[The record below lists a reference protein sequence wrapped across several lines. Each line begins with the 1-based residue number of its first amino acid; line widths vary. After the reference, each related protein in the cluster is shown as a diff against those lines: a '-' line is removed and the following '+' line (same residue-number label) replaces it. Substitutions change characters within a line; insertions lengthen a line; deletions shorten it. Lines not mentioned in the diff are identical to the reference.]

1 MKKLVILIAI
11 AIIGGL
17 QIGFAQKKQSSTY
30 NFERAKELVQQ
41 EGNPEEILGLLDKQL
56 KETPKYADALFLRA
70 GIYVMQKNFDRA
82 LAGVNRAI
90 ACYKKKNAHYSKSRL
105 YSFRAYIYAEYLDEP
120 GKALADYNTAY
131 GLVDKD
137 NLEERNS
144 LLFDRAQIHY
154 DKKDYEAADADY
166 RQMLK
171 DNEADQ
177 AAMIGII
184 RNRIAREEYDEALKL
199 ADKCEKYNADYEETY
214 RFRMQIYDK
223 IGETDKAIDD
233 AVIYFD
239 KSDNPQFYLLKSI
252 MGKHLSYALAK
263 VQAQIRKDNDYSWK
277 QLRIHIYKWGYDYA
291 NAIRCYDQ
299 LEQEYGA
306 SATIYYNRSECYNEI
321 GDTDRAVADITRAIE
336 MDDGEDYYDVVTR
349 GGYYRE
355 GGRYAEAIADFT
367 RGIELAPTA
376 AYPYYQRGWCYE
388 LSGDDDKAMED
399 YNAGIDVDK
408 TYPYIFLM
416 RGELYRKRGDM
427 ERANADFEEVIK
439 QDTVTESGSCRQYAL
454 HFLGRDEEALEW
466 MERIIADEP
475 TRNGGYYDKSCLLA
489 RMGCLQESL
498 EALRKAFEKG
508 YRSFAHIEHDDDMDP
523 LREIPEF
530 QTLIEEYK
538 AKPIN
543 IIEKGAS
550 ADKVETISEIQIR
563 KMYSG
568 VYEVPCTI
576 NELPL
581 KFIFDTGASTVTIS
595 SVEASFMLK
604 NGYLKEAD
612 IKGKEY
618 YSTATGEIH
627 EGTKIRLREIK
638 IGDSVL
644 RNVEASVTHN
654 QQAPLL
660 LGQSVLE
667 RFGTITIDNINSKL
681 IIKQK

>member
-1 MKKLVILIAI
+1 MKKLVIFIAI

-17 QIGFAQKKQSSTY
+17 QVGFAQKKQSSTY
-30 NFERAKELVQQ
+30 NYERANELAQQ
-41 EGNPEEILGLLDKQL
+41 DGDPHEILELLDKQL

-70 GIYVMQKNFDRA
+70 AIYISQEKIDRA
-82 LAGVNRAI
+82 LTDINRAI
-90 ACYKKKNAHYSKSRL
+90 AYFNKKNAQYSKSML
-105 YSFRAYIYAEYLDEP
+105 YRVRGYIYSEQLDDP
-120 GKALADYNTAY
+120 DKALVDYNTAY
-131 GLVDKD
+131 ELVDKD

-144 LLFDRAQIHY
+144 LLFDRAQVY
-154 DKKDYEAADADY
+154 FDKKDYEAAEADY

-171 DNEADQ
+171 NNEADQ
-177 AAMIGII
+177 TAMIGII
-184 RNRIAREEYDEALKL
+184 RIKMAREEYDEALKL
-199 ADKCEKYNADYEETY
+199 ADKCTKYDADYAETY

-223 IGETDKAIDD
+223 MGETDKAIDD
-233 AVIYFD
+233 AVIYFA
-239 KSDNPQFYLLKSI
+239 KSDSPQHYLLKSI
-252 MGKHLSYALAK
+252 MGKHLTYALAK
-263 VQAQIRKDNDYSWK
+263 VQTQIQKDNDYSWK
-277 QLRIHIYKWGYDYA
+277 QLRIHIYKWGCDYA

-306 SATIYYNRSECYNEI
+306 SATIYYNRSDCYNEV
-321 GDTDRAVADITRAIE
+321 GNTERAVADITRAIE
-336 MDDGEDYYDVVTR
+336 MNDGEDYYAIVAR
-349 GGYYRE
+349 
-355 GGRYAEAIADFT
+355 GGRYVEAIADFA
-367 RGIELAPTA
+367 RGIELDPTEA
-376 AYPYYQRGWCYE
+376 FAYYQRGWCYE

-408 TYPYIFLM
+408 SYPYIFLM
-416 RGELYRKRGDM
+416 RGELYRKRGDT
-427 ERANADFEEVIK
+427 ERANADFEEVIR
-439 QDTVTESGSCRQYAL
+439 QDTVAESGSCRQYAL
-454 HFLGRDEEALEW
+454 HFLGRGEEAVEW
-466 MERIIADEP
+466 MEKIIESEP
-475 TRNGGYYDKSCLLA
+475 NNSGCFYDKACLLA
-489 RMGCLQESL
+489 RMGHLPESL
-498 EALRKAFEKG
+498 EALRKAFELG
-508 YRSFAHIEHDDDMDP
+508 FRSFAHIEHDDDMDS
-523 LREIPEF
+523 LRELPEF
-530 QTLIEEYK
+530 KTLIEEYK

-543 IIEKGAS
+543 IVKESTS

-612 IKGKEY
+612 IKGREY
-618 YSTATGEIH
+618 FSTATGEIH

-667 RFGTITIDNINSKL
+667 RFGTVTIDNINSKL

>member
-41 EGNPEEILGLLDKQL
+41 KGNPEEILELLDRQL

-70 GIYVMQKNFDRA
+70 GIYATQKNFDRA
-82 LAGVNRAI
+82 LADVNRAI
-90 ACYKKKNAHYSKSRL
+90 ACYKRKNADYSKSCL
-105 YSFRAYIYAEYLDEP
+105 YSFRAYVYAEYLDEP
-120 GKALADYNTAY
+120 DKALADYNTAY
-131 GLVDKD
+131 ELVDKD

-154 DKKDYEAADADY
+154 DKKDFEAADADY

-171 DNEADQ
+171 NNEADQ

-223 IGETDKAIDD
+223 MGETDKAIDD
-233 AVIYFD
+233 VVVYFD
-239 KSDNPQFYLLKSI
+239 KSDNPQHYLLKSI

-263 VQAQIRKDNDYSWK
+263 VQAQLRKDNDYSWK
-277 QLRIHIYKWGYDYA
+277 QLRIHIYKWGCDYA

-306 SATIYYNRSECYNEI
+306 SATIYHNRSECYNEI

-336 MDDGEDYYDVVTR
+336 MNDGEDYYDVVTR

-355 GGRYAEAIADFT
+355 GGQYPEAIDDFT
-367 RGIELAPTA
+367 RGIELEPTE
-376 AYPYYQRGWCYE
+376 AYAYYQRGWCYE

-427 ERANADFEEVIK
+427 ERANADFEEVLK
-439 QDTVTESGSCRQYAL
+439 QDTVAESGSCRHYAL
-454 HFLGRDEEALEW
+454 HFLGQEENAFAW
-466 MERIIADEP
+466 MEQIIESEP
-475 TRNGGYYDKSCLLA
+475 NNSGCHYDKACLLA
-489 RMGCLQESL
+489 RMGHLSESL

-508 YRSFAHIEHDDDMDP
+508 FRSFAHIEHDDDMDA
-523 LREIPEF
+523 LREMPEF
-530 QTLIEEYK
+530 TTLIEEYK
-538 AKPIN
+538 AEPIN
-543 IIEKGAS
+543 IIEEDVQ
-550 ADKVETISEIQIR
+550 ADKSETISEIQIR

-581 KFIFDTGASTVTIS
+581 KFIFDTGASTVSIS

-604 NGYLKEAD
+604 NGYLKPED

-627 EGTKIRLREIK
+627 EGTTIRLREIK
-638 IGDSVL
+638 IGNSVL
-644 RNVEASVTHN
+644 RNVEASVTHS

-667 RFGTITIDNINSKL
+667 RFGTITVDNINSKL